1 MSSHINPL
9 ENHVRWIAIFS
20 DTPDMLVIRKARGDQ
35 HLAYL
40 RAHTDEI
47 LIAGGCREA
56 PDAAFV
62 GGLWVM
68 EVASRERAVELVEQD
83 PYWVP
88 EYRSVR
94 LLTWGNGLEDLA
106 VTL

>member
-1 MSSHINPL
+1 M
-9 ENHVRWIAIFS
+9 RWIAIFT
-20 DTPDMLVIRKARGDQ
+20 DTPDMLAIRAERGDL

-47 LIAGGCREA
+47 LIAGGCREG
-56 PDAAFV
+56 PDQPFV

-68 EVASRERAVELVEQD
+68 EVPSRERAVELVEHD

-88 EYRSVR
+88 AHRSVR
-94 LLTWGNGLEDLA
+94 LLTWGKGLPELA

>member
-1 MSSHINPL
+1 M
-9 ENHVRWIAIFS
+9 RWIAIFT
-20 DTPDMLVIRKARGDQ
+20 DTPAMLDIRAERGEQ

-47 LIAGGCREA
+47 LIASGCREA
-56 PDAAFV
+56 PGDPFV

-68 EVASRERAVELVEQD
+68 DVPSRERAVELIEND

-88 EYRSVR
+88 AHRSVR
-94 LLTWGNGLEDLA
+94 LLTWGKGLPELA

>member
-1 MSSHINPL
+1 M
-9 ENHVRWIAIFS
+9 RWIALFT
-20 DTPDMLVIRKARGDQ
+20 DTPGMLAIRQERGDL

-47 LIAGGCREA
+47 LIAGGCRED
-56 PDAAFV
+56 PEQPFV

-68 EVASRERAVELVEQD
+68 EVTSRERAVELVEQD
-83 PYWVP
+83 PYWEP
-88 EYRSVR
+88 AHRSVR
-94 LLTWGNGLEDLA
+94 LLTWGKGLPDVS

>member
-1 MSSHINPL
+1 M
-9 ENHVRWIAIFS
+9 RWIAIFT
-20 DTPDMLVIRKARGDQ
+20 DTPGMLSIRQERGEL

-56 PDAAFV
+56 PDEPFV

-68 EVASRERAVELVEQD
+68 EVPSRERAMALIEAD

-88 EYRSVR
+88 AHRSVR
-94 LLTWGNGLEDLA
+94 LLTWGKGLPELEA
-106 VTL
+106 RL

>member
-1 MSSHINPL
+1 M
-9 ENHVRWIAIFS
+9 RWIAIFT
-20 DTPDMLVIRKARGDQ
+20 DTPGMLAIRAERGEQ

-40 RAHTDEI
+40 RADIDEI

-56 PDAAFV
+56 PGDPFV

-68 EVASRERAVELVEQD
+68 EVPSRERAVELVEQD

-88 EYRSVR
+88 AHRSVR
-94 LLTWGNGLEDLA
+94 LLTWGKGLPELL